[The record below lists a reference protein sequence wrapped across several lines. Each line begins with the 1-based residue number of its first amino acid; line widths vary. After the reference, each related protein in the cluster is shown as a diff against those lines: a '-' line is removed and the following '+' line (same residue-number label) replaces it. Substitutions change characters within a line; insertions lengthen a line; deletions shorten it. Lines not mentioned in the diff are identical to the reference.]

1 MINFDQF
8 NQFRVKTICF
18 FFKCQCLTPKI
29 CVYAGRFRST
39 KVCAI
44 AVSGVS
50 PIKCKCQTILLC
62 RLVIKLLTEFYELLI
77 TLFFT
82 THAALEDHRGL
93 FYISVGHGQLQLYQF
108 IHMKD
113 SLFEILFLFVNVL
126 SISKQYLKAIKLQTK
141 LSNYQFFNLNICK
154 LT

>member
-1 MINFDQF
+1 MTNLINLELKLFVF
-8 NQFRVKTICF
+8 Y
-18 FFKCQCLTPKI
+18 FKCQFLTPKI
-29 CVYAGRFRST
+29 DVYAGRFRST

-62 RLVIKLLTEFYELLI
+62 RLVIKLLTEFYELLL

-113 SLFEILFLFVNVL
+113 YLFEILFVFVNVL
-126 SISKQYLKAIKLQTK
+126 PIYQQTISESYQIANKTIKLPIF
-141 LSNYQFFNLNICK
+141 QFEHM
-154 LT
+154 